1 MEFDKFAESYDT
13 GLMGKGSKRF
23 YIQSAFQ
30 MSIDENVVNYLE
42 HFNKITVLK
51 PGISG
56 YADTNPF
63 DFYAISKDTD
73 IN

>member
-1 MEFDKFAESYDT
+1 MAADLAVETDP
-13 GLMGKGSKRF
+13 SKRAELANS
-23 YIQSAFQ
+23 IIQ
-30 MSIDENVVNYLE
+30 MSIDENVVSYLE